1 LRVRNDLSRRA
12 RRRGGLGRRFRRSR
26 TGGGVGPRRRGRV
39 ELGGACVRQIGFAV
53 GRAGYARWPR
63 CHSSGRPAVGLGV
76 GEEHLLARRRQAG
89 HGPTVRW
96 RTGWGEALTGRPQAL
111 VAQEA
116 LDAFGVADQ
125 SAQLHAPAACR
136 ALVDGQPEREA
147 QKLGPSYVPTPAA
160 RRRRLGG
167 LGERRWSWGALWRR
181 RWRWGGTWR
190 WVGGRGRMISGR
202 QWAAAARTPL

>member
-1 LRVRNDLSRRA
+1 
-12 RRRGGLGRRFRRSR
+12 
-26 TGGGVGPRRRGRV
+26 V

-96 RTGWGEALTGRPQAL
+96 RTGWGEALTGDHRPWWRKKRSMLSGSRTRARSFMRPPHAGHWSTVNPNVRRKSSDHPMYRHRLPEGGGLAAL
-111 VAQEA
+111 VNA
-116 LDAFGVADQ
+116 
-125 SAQLHAPAACR
+125 
-136 ALVDGQPEREA
+136 
-147 QKLGPSYVPTPAA
+147 
-160 RRRRLGG
+160 GG
-167 LGERRWSWGALWRR
+167 AGRSVRR
-181 RWRWGGTWR
+181 RWRWGALGDGSAGA
-190 WVGGRGRMISGR
+190 GGMISGR